1 MNKYTI
7 LLSPDS
13 LKESSDSLKE
23 SLAEELNNL
32 KNDDSVINKEDEIS
46 VITDYKEMTDFDVY
60 VGIGDIA
67 VETFMCLQENMKP
80 TLLCDIDCSKLDGLI
95 ATEEDEVNR
104 RQAESNS
111 QACLNIADARR
122 RKTIVNR
129 WSSVSRSQTC
139 LDYAKS
145 RQRKTIVNP
154 KAIPCTWGLFS
165 RGNED
170 KERSFLKLFNLSF
183 VYNEGADKV
192 KDYIAPLVFRMLEEF
207 SFHSKYSDNFAYKK
221 QAEFVHEFTQF
232 YLDKMKKLTEAE
244 GFVREDIKGDFNHI
258 IYRYRPGG
266 AEKPFRSVDGRD
278 YDFVIEYH
286 RNKPSEGIY
295 YGVKGEVCSGNLE
308 EQCKKFRKEW
318 PNIFMKEH
326 KNRDSLSDLQ
336 KATTDILNDTFLWKD
351 FLKCFKPTDNFS
363 QKRYWLF
370 WITLN
375 DDEDVNSVAALAV
388 KLISKSF
395 EEYLW
400 KKTDFVDRENEKHK
414 GRGRPKKWDKK
425 DNYLRIP
432 YFSNEAYDKLCEAY
446 YGERGKIDEWIEKLE
461 TNEIIRKEEL
471 YEKCYRLNID
481 SKDFICKY
489 VKSSCNNENIESP
502 FKIIKRKKEIY
513 YYDFLDRLF
522 LQKDGNRS
530 IGDYRTI

>member
-13 LKESSDSLKE
+13 LKESSDSLKV

-67 VETFMCLQENMKP
+67 EETFMCLQENMKP
-80 TLLCDIDCSKLDGLI
+80 ALLCDIDCSKLEGVI
-95 ATEEDEVNR
+95 ATEGD
-104 RQAESNS
+104 
-111 QACLNIADARR
+111 
-122 RKTIVNR
+122 
-129 WSSVSRSQTC
+129 
-139 LDYAKS
+139 
-145 RQRKTIVNP
+145 IVNP

-165 RGNED
+165 RGNKD
-170 KERSFLKLFNLSF
+170 KERSFLKRFNLSF

-295 YGVKGEVCSGNLE
+295 YGVKGEVASGDLE

-432 YFSNEAYDKLCEAY
+432 YFSNEAYNKLCEAY
-446 YGERGKIDEWIEKLE
+446 YGERGKIEEWIEKLE
-461 TNEIIRKEEL
+461 TNEIIRKENL
-471 YEKCYRLNID
+471 YENCYRLNID

>member
-7 LLSPDS
+7 LLS
-13 LKESSDSLKE
+13 SDILKE

-67 VETFMCLQENMKP
+67 EETFMCLQENTKP
-80 TLLCDIDCSKLDGLI
+80 ALICDIDCSMLEGVI
-95 ATEEDEVNR
+95 ATEGDE
-104 RQAESNS
+104 
-111 QACLNIADARR
+111 
-122 RKTIVNR
+122 
-129 WSSVSRSQTC
+129 
-139 LDYAKS
+139 
-145 RQRKTIVNP
+145 VNP

-170 KERSFLKLFNLSF
+170 KERSFLKRFNLSF

-192 KDYIAPLVFRMLEEF
+192 KDYIAPIVFRMLEEF

-295 YGVKGEVCSGNLE
+295 YGVKGEVASGDLE

-318 PNIFMKEH
+318 PNIFMMDKSELQTKCKESRGEDIFWGY
-326 KNRDSLSDLQ
+326 NFQLEL
-336 KATTDILNDTFLWKD
+336 TEILNNTFPWKD
-351 FLKCFKPTDNFS
+351 FFHCYKPTDNMWE
-363 QKRYWLF
+363 QRYWLF
-370 WITLN
+370 WVTLN
-375 DDEDVNSVAALAV
+375 DDEDIVKVAARAV
-388 KLISKSF
+388 KLMAKTFERCMIIKEQDRLYEAPDNKPNECDTNQRTNFTEESYERFVKKMGYDDSGKS
-395 EEYLW
+395 YGKRL
-400 KKTDFVDRENEKHK
+400 
-414 GRGRPKKWDKK
+414 
-425 DNYLRIP
+425 I
-432 YFSNEAYDKLCEAY
+432 DKL
-446 YGERGKIDEWIEKLE
+446 I
-461 TNEIIRKEEL
+461 KEGYVFEDVR
-471 YEKCYRLNID
+471 YEKCYRCIKNNRTIKKKLNEI
-481 SKDFICKY
+481 
-489 VKSSCNNENIESP
+489 
-502 FKIIKRKKEIY
+502 KKERSQILFPEY
-513 YYDFLDRLF
+513 RSDDRRIPWDDIDRVFLPKSLNPSKGAF
-522 LQKDGNRS
+522 ANA
-530 IGDYRTI
+530 

>member
-13 LKESSDSLKE
+13 LKESSDSLKV

-67 VETFMCLQENMKP
+67 EETFMCLQENMKP
-80 TLLCDIDCSKLDGLI
+80 ALLCDIDCSKLEGVI
-95 ATEEDEVNR
+95 ATEGD
-104 RQAESNS
+104 
-111 QACLNIADARR
+111 
-122 RKTIVNR
+122 
-129 WSSVSRSQTC
+129 
-139 LDYAKS
+139 
-145 RQRKTIVNP
+145 IVNP

-165 RGNED
+165 RGNKD
-170 KERSFLKLFNLSF
+170 KERSFLKRFNLSF

-295 YGVKGEVCSGNLE
+295 YGVKGEVASGDLE

-432 YFSNEAYDKLCEAY
+432 YFSNEAYNKLCEAY
-446 YGERGKIDEWIEKLE
+446 YGERGKIEEWIEKLE
-461 TNEIIRKEEL
+461 TNEIMRKEKL

-481 SKDFICKY
+481 SKDFIHDY
-489 VKSSCNNENIESP
+489 VKNSSNKKNIESP
-502 FKIIKRKKEIY
+502 FIIVKQKKKMY
-513 YYDFLDRLF
+513 YYDLLDRLF

-530 IGDYRTI
+530 IGDYRSKERI

>member
-67 VETFMCLQENMKP
+67 EETFMCLQENMKP
-80 TLLCDIDCSKLDGLI
+80 ALLCDIDCSMLDGLI
-95 ATEEDEVNR
+95 ATEEDH
-104 RQAESNS
+104 S
-111 QACLNIADARR
+111 QP
-122 RKTIVNR
+122 KT
-129 WSSVSRSQTC
+129 
-139 LDYAKS
+139 
-145 RQRKTIVNP
+145 
-154 KAIPCTWGLFS
+154 IPCTWGLFS

-170 KERSFLKLFNLSF
+170 KERSFLKRFNLSF
-183 VYNEGADKV
+183 VYDEGADKV

-432 YFSNEAYDKLCEAY
+432 YFSNEAYNKLCEAY
-446 YGERGKIDEWIEKLE
+446 YGERGKIEEWIEKLE

>member
-7 LLSPDS
+7 LL
-13 LKESSDSLKE
+13 SSDSLKE

-170 KERSFLKLFNLSF
+170 KERSFLKRFNLSF

-266 AEKPFRSVDGRD
+266 AGKPFRSVDGRD

-432 YFSNEAYDKLCEAY
+432 YFSNEAYNKLCEAY
-446 YGERGKIDEWIEKLE
+446 YGERGKIEEWIEKLE

>member
-7 LLSPDS
+7 LLSS
-13 LKESSDSLKE
+13 VSLKE

-67 VETFMCLQENMKP
+67 EETFMCLQKNMKP
-80 TLLCDIDCSKLDGLI
+80 TLLCDIDCSKLEGVI
-95 ATEEDEVNR
+95 ATEEEKVT
-104 RQAESNS
+104 
-111 QACLNIADARR
+111 L
-122 RKTIVNR
+122 
-129 WSSVSRSQTC
+129 
-139 LDYAKS
+139 
-145 RQRKTIVNP
+145 

-170 KERSFLKLFNLSF
+170 KERSFLKRFNLSF

-295 YGVKGEVCSGNLE
+295 YGVKGEVASGDLE

-395 EEYLW
+395 GEYLW

-432 YFSNEAYDKLCEAY
+432 YFSNEAYNKLCEVY
-446 YGERGKIDEWIEKLE
+446 YGERGKIEEWIEKLE
-461 TNEIIRKEEL
+461 TNEIIRKEKL

-481 SKDFICKY
+481 S
-489 VKSSCNNENIESP
+489 
-502 FKIIKRKKEIY
+502 
-513 YYDFLDRLF
+513 
-522 LQKDGNRS
+522 
-530 IGDYRTI
+530 T

>member
-1 MNKYTI
+1 M
-7 LLSPDS
+7 
-13 LKESSDSLKE
+13 
-23 SLAEELNNL
+23 
-32 KNDDSVINKEDEIS
+32 
-46 VITDYKEMTDFDVY
+46 
-60 VGIGDIA
+60 
-67 VETFMCLQENMKP
+67 
-80 TLLCDIDCSKLDGLI
+80 
-95 ATEEDEVNR
+95 
-104 RQAESNS
+104 
-111 QACLNIADARR
+111 
-122 RKTIVNR
+122 
-129 WSSVSRSQTC
+129 
-139 LDYAKS
+139 
-145 RQRKTIVNP
+145 
-154 KAIPCTWGLFS
+154 
-165 RGNED
+165 
-170 KERSFLKLFNLSF
+170 
-183 VYNEGADKV
+183 

-432 YFSNEAYDKLCEAY
+432 YFSNEAYNKLCEAY
-446 YGERGKIDEWIEKLE
+446 YGERGKIEEWIEKLE

>member
-170 KERSFLKLFNLSF
+170 KERSFLKRFNLSF

-432 YFSNEAYDKLCEAY
+432 YFSNEAYNKLCEAY
-446 YGERGKIDEWIEKLE
+446 YGERGKIEEWIEKLE

>member
-80 TLLCDIDCSKLDGLI
+80 TLLCDIDCSMLDGLI
-95 ATEEDEVNR
+95 ATEEDH
-104 RQAESNS
+104 S
-111 QACLNIADARR
+111 QP
-122 RKTIVNR
+122 KT
-129 WSSVSRSQTC
+129 
-139 LDYAKS
+139 
-145 RQRKTIVNP
+145 
-154 KAIPCTWGLFS
+154 IPCTWGLFS

-170 KERSFLKLFNLSF
+170 KERSFLKRFNLSF

-266 AEKPFRSVDGRD
+266 AGKPFRSVDGRD

-432 YFSNEAYDKLCEAY
+432 YFSNEAYNKLCEAY
-446 YGERGKIDEWIEKLE
+446 YGERGKIEEWIEKLE

>member
-7 LLSPDS
+7 LLS
-13 LKESSDSLKE
+13 SDILKE
-23 SLAEELNNL
+23 SLAEELNHL

-60 VGIGDIA
+60 VGIEDIA
-67 VETFMCLQENMKP
+67 EETFMCLQENTKP
-80 TLLCDIDCSKLDGLI
+80 ALLCDIDCSMLDGLI

-104 RQAESNS
+104 
-111 QACLNIADARR
+111 
-122 RKTIVNR
+122 
-129 WSSVSRSQTC
+129 WSSESRSQTC
-139 LDYAKS
+139 LDYAES
-145 RQRKTIVNP
+145 RQRKTVVNP

-165 RGNED
+165 RGNKD
-170 KERSFLKLFNLSF
+170 KERSFLKRFNLSF

-295 YGVKGEVCSGNLE
+295 YGVKGEVASGDLE

-432 YFSNEAYDKLCEAY
+432 YFSNEAYNKLCEAY
-446 YGERGKIDEWIEKLE
+446 YGERGKIEEWIEKLE

>member
-1 MNKYTI
+1 MNEYKI
-7 LLSPDS
+7 FVSSKELASP
-13 LKESSDSLKE
+13 LKKGLD
-23 SLAEELNNL
+23 NL
-32 KNDDSVINKEDEIS
+32 KNDDSVIGKDSSIK
-46 VITDYKEMTDFDVY
+46 VDGITLEEADV
-60 VGIGDIA
+60 VVLLRDAEADILSRA
-67 VETFMCLQENMKP
+67 QTNSKP
-80 TLLCDIDCSKLDGLI
+80 VLLCDIDCSNLKKP
-95 ATEEDEVNR
+95 
-104 RQAESNS
+104 NS
-111 QACLNIADARR
+111 A
-122 RKTIVNR
+122 
-129 WSSVSRSQTC
+129 
-139 LDYAKS
+139 
-145 RQRKTIVNP
+145 
-154 KAIPCTWGLFS
+154 AIPFTWGLFS
-165 RGNED
+165 KNNKV
-170 KERSFLKLFNLSF
+170 KEKGFLNHYNLSF
-183 VYNEGADKV
+183 VYDDAEDIM
-192 KDYIAPLVFRMLEEF
+192 DYISSLVFHMLEEF

-258 IYRYRPGG
+258 IYRYRPDS

-295 YGVKGEVCSGNLE
+295 YGIKGEVASGNLE
-308 EQCKKFRKEW
+308 EQCGKFRKEW

-388 KLISKSF
+388 KLISKTF

-400 KKTDFVDRENEKHK
+400 KKTDFVDREKKEHK

-425 DNYLRIP
+425 DIYLRIP
-432 YFSNEAYDKLCEAY
+432 YFSNEAYNKLCEAY
-446 YGERGKIDEWIEKLE
+446 YGERRKIEEWIEKLE
-461 TNEIIRKEEL
+461 TNEIIRKEKL

-502 FKIIKRKKEIY
+502 FKSTSKRKEIY
-513 YYDFLDRLF
+513 FYDLLDRLF
-522 LQKDGNRS
+522 LQKDGNKS
-530 IGDYRTI
+530 IEDYRTN

>member
-7 LLSPDS
+7 LLSS
-13 LKESSDSLKE
+13 VSLKE

-67 VETFMCLQENMKP
+67 EETFMCLQENMKP
-80 TLLCDIDCSKLDGLI
+80 ALLCDIDCSMLEGLI
-95 ATEEDEVNR
+95 ATEEE
-104 RQAESNS
+104 EGT
-111 QACLNIADARR
+111 L
-122 RKTIVNR
+122 
-129 WSSVSRSQTC
+129 
-139 LDYAKS
+139 
-145 RQRKTIVNP
+145 

-165 RGNED
+165 RGNKD
-170 KERSFLKLFNLSF
+170 KERSFLKRFNLSF

-295 YGVKGEVCSGNLE
+295 YGVKGEVASGDLE

-318 PNIFMKEH
+318 PNIFMMDKS
-326 KNRDSLSDLQ
+326 NLQ
-336 KATTDILNDTFLWKD
+336 KIYDNSRGKDNFWGYNFQLELTEILNNTFPWKD
-351 FLKCFKPTDNFS
+351 YLKCYKPTDNIW
-363 QKRYWLF
+363 KNRYWLF
-370 WITLN
+370 WVTLN
-375 DDEDVNSVAALAV
+375 DDEDIVKVAARAV
-388 KLISKSF
+388 KLMAKTFERCIVNNNEYKKPDEKKNDSKTPKLQMTSF
-395 EEYLW
+395 TNEAFKELEIKVLKGTQGKTINDFLTKLMACELIEKEERYECCYILTGKQDIASFAEDVTSIIMKYFSMSRVPW
-400 KKTDFVDRENEKHK
+400 GVVDRVFLPYTLNPSK
-414 GRGRPKKWDKK
+414 GEFKSAYANKKR
-425 DNYLRIP
+425 N
-432 YFSNEAYDKLCEAY
+432 
-446 YGERGKIDEWIEKLE
+446 
-461 TNEIIRKEEL
+461 KEE
-471 YEKCYRLNID
+471 KN
-481 SKDFICKY
+481 KD
-489 VKSSCNNENIESP
+489 
-502 FKIIKRKKEIY
+502 
-513 YYDFLDRLF
+513 
-522 LQKDGNRS
+522 
-530 IGDYRTI
+530 

>member
-7 LLSPDS
+7 LL
-13 LKESSDSLKE
+13 SSDSLKE

-95 ATEEDEVNR
+95 VTEEDH
-104 RQAESNS
+104 S
-111 QACLNIADARR
+111 QP
-122 RKTIVNR
+122 KT
-129 WSSVSRSQTC
+129 
-139 LDYAKS
+139 
-145 RQRKTIVNP
+145 
-154 KAIPCTWGLFS
+154 IPCTWGLFS

-170 KERSFLKLFNLSF
+170 KERSFLKRFNLSF

-207 SFHSKYSDNFAYKK
+207 SFHSKFSDNFAYKK

-232 YLDKMKKLTEAE
+232 YLDKMKKLTEAG

-266 AEKPFRSVDGRD
+266 AGKPFRSVDGRD

-308 EQCKKFRKEW
+308 EQCGKFRKEW
-318 PNIFMKEH
+318 PNIFMMDKS
-326 KNRDSLSDLQ
+326 KLQ
-336 KATTDILNDTFLWKD
+336 KIYDKSSGKDIFWGYNFQLELTEILNNTFPWKD
-351 FLKCFKPTDNFS
+351 YLHCYKPTDNMWE
-363 QKRYWLF
+363 QRYWLF
-370 WITLN
+370 WVTLN
-375 DDEDVNSVAALAV
+375 DDEDIVKVAARAV
-388 KLISKSF
+388 KLMAKTF
-395 EEYLW
+395 ERCMIKEE
-400 KKTDFVDRENEKHK
+400 D
-414 GRGRPKKWDKK
+414 GRL
-425 DNYLRIP
+425 Y
-432 YFSNEAYDKLCEAY
+432 EAPGNK
-446 YGERGKIDEWIEKLE
+446 
-461 TNEIIRKEEL
+461 TNECDTNQRTNFTEESYERFVKKMGYDDSRNSYGKML
-471 YEKCYRLNID
+471 IKKLIEEKYVFEDGRYEKCYR
-481 SKDFICKY
+481 C
-489 VKSSCNNENIESP
+489 IE
-502 FKIIKRKKEIY
+502 
-513 YYDFLDRLF
+513 D
-522 LQKDGNRS
+522 N
-530 IGDYRTI
+530 RTIKKILNDINKGKEQSQILFPRCKSNDRRIPWGDIEGVLLPKSLNPSKGSFENG

>member
-7 LLSPDS
+7 LLS
-13 LKESSDSLKE
+13 SDILKE

-67 VETFMCLQENMKP
+67 EETFMCLQENTKP
-80 TLLCDIDCSKLDGLI
+80 ALICDIDCSMLEGVI
-95 ATEEDEVNR
+95 ATEGDE
-104 RQAESNS
+104 
-111 QACLNIADARR
+111 
-122 RKTIVNR
+122 
-129 WSSVSRSQTC
+129 
-139 LDYAKS
+139 
-145 RQRKTIVNP
+145 VNP

-170 KERSFLKLFNLSF
+170 KERSFLKRFNLSF

-192 KDYIAPLVFRMLEEF
+192 KDYIAPIVFRMLEEF

-258 IYRYRPGG
+258 IYRYRPDG

-295 YGVKGEVCSGNLE
+295 YGIKGEVCSGDLE
-308 EQCKKFRKEW
+308 EQCEKFRKEW

-326 KNRDSLSDLQ
+326 KNRNSLSDLQ

-351 FLKCFKPTDNFS
+351 FLKCFKPTDNFNK
-363 QKRYWLF
+363 KRYWLF

-375 DDEDVNSVAALAV
+375 DDEDVISVAALAV

-400 KKTDFVDRENEKHK
+400 KKTVFVDRENEKHK

-425 DNYLRIP
+425 DIYLRIP
-432 YFSNEAYDKLCEAY
+432 YFSNEAYNKLCEAY
-446 YGERGKIDEWIEKLE
+446 YGKREKIEEWIEKLE
-461 TNEIIRKEEL
+461 TNEIIRKENL

-489 VKSSCNNENIESP
+489 VKSSYNNENIESP
-502 FKIIKRKKEIY
+502 FKIIKGKNEIY
-513 YYDFLDRLF
+513 YYDLLDRLF

-530 IGDYRTI
+530 TGDYRTTQSN

>member
-7 LLSPDS
+7 LL
-13 LKESSDSLKE
+13 SSDSLKE

-67 VETFMCLQENMKP
+67 EETFMCLQENTKP
-80 TLLCDIDCSKLDGLI
+80 ALICDIDCSMLEGVI
-95 ATEEDEVNR
+95 ATEGDE
-104 RQAESNS
+104 
-111 QACLNIADARR
+111 
-122 RKTIVNR
+122 
-129 WSSVSRSQTC
+129 
-139 LDYAKS
+139 
-145 RQRKTIVNP
+145 VNP

-170 KERSFLKLFNLSF
+170 KERSFLKRFNLSF

-192 KDYIAPLVFRMLEEF
+192 KDYIAPIVFRMLEEF

-258 IYRYRPGG
+258 IYRYRPDGV
-266 AEKPFRSVDGRD
+266 EKPFRSVDGRD

-295 YGVKGEVCSGNLE
+295 YGIKGEVCSGDLE
-308 EQCKKFRKEW
+308 EQCEKFRKEW

-326 KNRDSLSDLQ
+326 KNRNSLSDLQ

-351 FLKCFKPTDNFS
+351 FLKCFKPTDNFNK
-363 QKRYWLF
+363 KRYWLF

-375 DDEDVNSVAALAV
+375 DDEDVISVAALAV

-400 KKTDFVDRENEKHK
+400 KKTVFVDRENEKHK

-425 DNYLRIP
+425 DIYMRIP
-432 YFSNEAYDKLCEAY
+432 YFSNEAYNKLCEAY
-446 YGERGKIDEWIEKLE
+446 YGKREKIEEWIEKLE
-461 TNEIIRKEEL
+461 TNEIIRKEKL

-530 IGDYRTI
+530 IGDYRTKERI

>member
-7 LLSPDS
+7 LL
-13 LKESSDSLKE
+13 SSDSLKE

-67 VETFMCLQENMKP
+67 EETFMCLQENMKP
-80 TLLCDIDCSKLDGLI
+80 ALLCDIDCSMLDGLI
-95 ATEEDEVNR
+95 ATEEDKV
-104 RQAESNS
+104 
-111 QACLNIADARR
+111 
-122 RKTIVNR
+122 T
-129 WSSVSRSQTC
+129 T
-139 LDYAKS
+139 
-145 RQRKTIVNP
+145 

-165 RGNED
+165 RGNKD
-170 KERSFLKLFNLSF
+170 KERSFLKRFNLSF

-295 YGVKGEVCSGNLE
+295 YGVKGEVASGDLE

-432 YFSNEAYDKLCEAY
+432 YFSNEAYNKLCEAY
-446 YGERGKIDEWIEKLE
+446 YGERRKIEEWIEKLE
-461 TNEIIRKEEL
+461 TNEIIRKEKL
-471 YEKCYRLNID
+471 YEKCYLTI
-481 SKDFICKY
+481 
-489 VKSSCNNENIESP
+489 P
-502 FKIIKRKKEIY
+502 KI
-513 YYDFLDRLF
+513 
-522 LQKDGNRS
+522 S
-530 IGDYRTI
+530 